1 MRRTAQT
8 RQLQRACMLSVSS
21 LGKYMIWKVKTSS
34 HTLYDVARGIISSCK
49 CAEQSLQPI
58 INQVWWHYC
67 CNIKP
72 ALTLD
77 YKDKYSKKS
86 CFLFQSCMPNVVQDL
101 TLKYSSDNICTV
113 GFFSLLWNQ
122 GLNLEGLGLV
132 KIPVG
137 FINIVAGEKIK
148 LTLYLP
154 E

>member
-1 MRRTAQT
+1 MIIKTNIPKSLAFF
-8 RQLQRACMLSVSS
+8 SVM
-21 LGKYMIWKVKTSS
+21 Y
-34 HTLYDVARGIISSCK
+34 AK
-49 CAEQSLQPI
+49 CGSGF
-58 INQVWWHYC
+58 
-67 CNIKP
+67 
-72 ALTLD
+72 D
-77 YKDKYSKKS
+77 
-86 CFLFQSCMPNVVQDL
+86 
-101 TLKYSSDNICTV
+101 TV

>member
-1 MRRTAQT
+1 
-8 RQLQRACMLSVSS
+8 
-21 LGKYMIWKVKTSS
+21 
-34 HTLYDVARGIISSCK
+34 
-49 CAEQSLQPI
+49 
-58 INQVWWHYC
+58 
-67 CNIKP
+67 
-72 ALTLD
+72 
-77 YKDKYSKKS
+77 
-86 CFLFQSCMPNVVQDL
+86 MPNVVQDL

-148 LTLYLP
+148 LMLYLP